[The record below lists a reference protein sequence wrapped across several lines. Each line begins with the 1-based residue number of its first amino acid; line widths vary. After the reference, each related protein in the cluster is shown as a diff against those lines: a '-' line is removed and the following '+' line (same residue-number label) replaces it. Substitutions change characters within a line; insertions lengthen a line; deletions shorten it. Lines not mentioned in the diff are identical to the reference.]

1 MGDSVAPP
9 PPPHS
14 PSPAPGTQI
23 VPGRMPT
30 SDGRG
35 LIPAVK
41 LSYAAPGGAYQGL
54 HFEHVSGCRNESL
67 FFTSEVRAIVAHL
80 DLRSFD
86 SVETVCTGIMAARGC
101 CITGDTSSA
110 RCHVDRTSTLG
121 FYARFHTPEGSSQ
134 SFAPSSSRLVSSD
147 IHSTMASDP
156 MVPSASWPSIDEDR
170 SQDPM
175 YVPSVVEVDDSQRC
189 LPSPVE
195 RLSSGE
201 RKLYSN
207 FRLDRSS
214 DEDYAPPAGSIRP
227 EDRIT
232 QVSSPPPFVPPW
244 SRPGAGSGFAPDSTI
259 PSGRRAFVP
268 VSKRHHEFI
277 AHTKALRGNTPPK
290 RDSPSPLPLTTS
302 QVVPSSAVIV
312 RDTPMDLGGGSNTDG
327 TGIGDSRYASDAQPR
342 SVTRS
347 LSPTF
352 SSLPALPLTV
362 SYRSPSQV
370 DMALL
375 SGLEDIRSGNAVPL
389 SSSPSSSHGSVTSSL
404 DSDDASMVDGCRT
417 YALVGGRETYGSFEE
432 VAADIQRLGKQQN
445 NCLDEIISLKREIK
459 LLKAVIA
466 RLEGDTVAHEAE
478 LTVGRG
484 EPVWS
489 SRETIRESVRAEAAK
504 RMNGDVTPSP
514 PPTDVGVASSS
525 GDKKVTFDESPD
537 AGFVEVGKRRGRR
550 RKSNRGSGT
559 PVAGTASATT
569 HAPAPVPVAVAVSF
583 PPTGAAMYSRVAAAP
598 PPPPVPYTTRPGRQV
613 RSRLVTP
620 LAPAVGVPG
629 PSRARVPTSSP
640 SPNARERH
648 ITMRFDT
655 GKRTQLPVNPEA
667 IRIRLNQTLSNLG
680 KVSGKTPYIREA
692 RSKLEI
698 GCIYL
703 TLAEHTATQ
712 VWDRLERCRSALIR
726 ELGPSGLTNF
736 AFHKDVAKVKILVS
750 GVPLAPT
757 GRGSIWK
764 PEDWTGDRAFDGL
777 RTDVEGSNPGVVTA
791 GRPNMLGSVFAMK
804 QAGATSCG
812 IRFTLERNDASDK
825 VLSSGRVFLFGKSR
839 NARFFEEHR
848 SAPVCNKCLQVG
860 HVEMLCAFPPRCR
873 FCLGDHLSK
882 SHRCGQLNCPGKD
895 GQSCSHT
902 VRRCMLC
909 ERSDHFTGYNK
920 CPVVMASTRTSPLP
934 SGAGSPIVADD
945 TSVTGVSDRSLN
957 RQRRR
962 RRGVHVEITSEVMVE
977 KEVSAKGLAVE
988 VEGMKYADRRA
999 DHRRGM
1005 TDSALPKAKVVRP
1018 KVDRKGKGKAVDAY
1032 EQAGPSRITEIVEP
1046 APSGRVNKAFR
1057 PSSSAGP
1064 SVDPPIKT
1072 IDDDETMGFSL
1083 GLDAPP
1089 KSILKRRASDSDIT
1103 SSAIQA

>member
-1 MGDSVAPP
+1 
-9 PPPHS
+9 
-14 PSPAPGTQI
+14 
-23 VPGRMPT
+23 
-30 SDGRG
+30 
-35 LIPAVK
+35 
-41 LSYAAPGGAYQGL
+41 
-54 HFEHVSGCRNESL
+54 
-67 FFTSEVRAIVAHL
+67 
-80 DLRSFD
+80 
-86 SVETVCTGIMAARGC
+86 
-101 CITGDTSSA
+101 
-110 RCHVDRTSTLG
+110 
-121 FYARFHTPEGSSQ
+121 
-134 SFAPSSSRLVSSD
+134 
-147 IHSTMASDP
+147 MASDP

-170 SQDPM
+170 SQDPL
-175 YVPSVVEVDDSQRC
+175 YVPSVVEVDDSQRR

-201 RKLYSN
+201 RKLYNN

-244 SRPGAGSGFAPDSTI
+244 SRPGVGSGFASDSTI

-268 VSKRHHEFI
+268 VSKRQHEFI

-290 RDSPSPLPLTTS
+290 RISPSPLPLTTS

-327 TGIGDSRYASDAQPR
+327 TGIGDSRYATDAQPR

-347 LSPTF
+347 VSPLF
-352 SSLPALPLTV
+352 SSLPALPLTM

-389 SSSPSSSHGSVTSSL
+389 SSSPSSSHGSVRSSS
-404 DSDDASMVDGCRT
+404 DSDDASMIDGCRV
-417 YALVGGRETYGSFEE
+417 YGLVGGKETYGSLEE

-445 NCLDEIISLKREIK
+445 NCLDEIISLKGEIK

-478 LTVGRG
+478 LTIGRG

-514 PPTDVGVASSS
+514 LPTDVGVASSS
-525 GDKKVTFDESPD
+525 GLRKVAFVESPNDKFVVVGRKD
-537 AGFVEVGKRRGRR
+537 ARGRLNR
-550 RKSNRGSGT
+550 RRSK
-559 PVAGTASATT
+559 VAGPAAAATPT
-569 HAPAPVPVAVAVSF
+569 PAPVPILDAAPTAVPVSS
-583 PPTGAAMYSRVAAAP
+583 PPTGAAMHSRVAAAP
-598 PPPPVPYTTRPGRQV
+598 PPPPVPFMTRPGRQV
-613 RSRLVTP
+613 RSRLVP
-620 LAPAVGVPG
+620 PPPPANVIPG

-648 ITMRFDT
+648 ITMRFET
-655 GKRTQLPVNPEA
+655 GKRTQLPITLEA
-667 IRIRLNQTLSNLG
+667 IRIRMNQTLSNLG
-680 KVSGKTPYIREA
+680 KVCDKTPYIREA

-712 VWDRLERCRSALIR
+712 VWERLERCRSTLLR

-736 AFHKDVAKVKILVS
+736 VFHKDVAKVKVLVS
-750 GVPLAPT
+750 GVPRAPT
-757 GRGSIWK
+757 GRGSLWK
-764 PEDWTGDRAFDGL
+764 PEDWSGDRAFDGL
-777 RTDVEGSNPGVVTA
+777 RTDIEGSNPGVITA
-791 GRPNMLGSVFAMK
+791 GRPNMLGSVYAMK

-812 IRFTLERNDASDK
+812 IRLTIERNDASDRI
-825 VLSSGRVFLFGKSR
+825 LSSGRVFLFGKSR

-873 FCLGDHLSK
+873 FCFGDHLSK
-882 SHRCGQLNCPGKD
+882 SHRCGQLNCPGEN

-909 ERSDHFTGYNK
+909 ERSDHFTGYNR
-920 CPVVMASTRTSPLP
+920 CP
-934 SGAGSPIVADD
+934 
-945 TSVTGVSDRSLN
+945 
-957 RQRRR
+957 
-962 RRGVHVEITSEVMVE
+962 
-977 KEVSAKGLAVE
+977 SAKVHICPLYL
-988 VEGMKYADRRA
+988 MR
-999 DHRRGM
+999 H
-1005 TDSALPKAKVVRP
+1005 VRDGGQNYQTP
-1018 KVDRKGKGKAVDAY
+1018 VDVWV
-1032 EQAGPSRITEIVEP
+1032 IHTLI
-1046 APSGRVNKAFR
+1046 N
-1057 PSSSAGP
+1057 
-1064 SVDPPIKT
+1064 
-1072 IDDDETMGFSL
+1072 L
-1083 GLDAPP
+1083 G
-1089 KSILKRRASDSDIT
+1089 
-1103 SSAIQA
+1103 

>member
-9 PPPHS
+9 PPCPHS
-14 PSPAPGTQI
+14 LVRRAATAGE
-23 VPGRMPT
+23 
-30 SDGRG
+30 RG
-35 LIPAVK
+35 LIPIHGF
-41 LSYAAPGGAYQGL
+41 SYAAPGGDYRGL
-54 HFEHVSGCRNESL
+54 HIVHVGGCRNDDSD
-67 FFTSEVRAIVAHL
+67 FDDEVRHIVSGL
-80 DLRSFD
+80 DLRTFD
-86 SVETVCTGIMAARGC
+86 AIEKVCFGILAARGC
-101 CITGDTSSA
+101 ESLAVASA
-110 RCHVDRTSTLG
+110 GCHVDRTASLG
-121 FYARFHTPEGSSQ
+121 FYARFHTPEGPSQ
-134 SFAPSSSRLVSSD
+134 SFAPSSSQIVSSD
-147 IHSTMASDP
+147 FHLTIASDP

-170 SQDPM
+170 SQDPL
-175 YVPSVVEVDDSQRC
+175 YVPSVVEVDDSQRR

-201 RKLYSN
+201 RKLYSH

-214 DEDYAPPAGSIRP
+214 DEDYAPAAGSIHP

-232 QVSSPPPFVPPW
+232 QVSSPPPFVSPW
-244 SRPGAGSGFAPDSTI
+244 TRPGAGSGFASDSTI
-259 PSGRRAFVP
+259 PSGRHAFVP
-268 VSKRHHEFI
+268 VSKRQHEFI
-277 AHTKALRGNTPPK
+277 THTKALRGNTPLKNDRAPT
-290 RDSPSPLPLTTS
+290 PLLTTS

-327 TGIGDSRYASDAQPR
+327 TGIGDSRYATDAQPR
-342 SVTRS
+342 SATRS
-347 LSPTF
+347 LSPCPDPTF
-352 SSLPALPLTV
+352 SSLPALPLTM
-362 SYRSPSQV
+362 SYRSPSGV
-370 DMALL
+370 NAALL

-389 SSSPSSSHGSVTSSL
+389 SSSPSSSHGSVTSSS
-404 DSDDASMVDGCRT
+404 DSDDASMIDGCHV
-417 YALVGGRETYGSFEE
+417 YGLVGGKETYGSLEE

-445 NCLDEIISLKREIK
+445 NCLDEIISLKGEIK

-478 LTVGRG
+478 LTIGRG

-489 SRETIRESVRAEAAK
+489 SRETIRKSVRAEAAK

-525 GDKKVTFDESPD
+525 GLRKVAFVESPNNDFVVVGRKD
-537 AGFVEVGKRRGRR
+537 ARGRRGRR
-550 RKSNRGSGT
+550 WSK
-559 PVAGTASATT
+559 VAGPAAAATPT
-569 HAPAPVPVAVAVSF
+569 PAPVPILATAPTAVPVSS

-598 PPPPVPYTTRPGRQV
+598 PPPPVPFMTRPGRQV
-613 RSRLVTP
+613 RSRLVP
-620 LAPAVGVPG
+620 PPPPAAVIPG

-648 ITMRFDT
+648 ITVRFET
-655 GKRTQLPVNPEA
+655 GKRTQLPVTPEA
-667 IRIRLNQTLSNLG
+667 IRIRMNQTLSNLG
-680 KVSGKTPYIREA
+680 KVSDKTPYIREA

-712 VWDRLERCRSALIR
+712 VWDRLESCRLTLLR

-736 AFHKDVAKVKILVS
+736 VFHKDVAKVKVLVS

-757 GRGSIWK
+757 GRGSLWK
-764 PEDWTGDRAFDGL
+764 PEDWSGDRAFDGL
-777 RTDVEGSNPGVVTA
+777 RTDIEGSNPGVITA
-791 GRPNMLGSVFAMK
+791 GRPNMLASVYAMK

-882 SHRCGQLNCPGKD
+882 SHRCGQLNCPGKN

-909 ERSDHFTGYNK
+909 ERSDYFTGYNR
-920 CPVVMASTRTSPLP
+920 CPVVVASGSPP
-934 SGAGSPIVADD
+934 ASAGDRSPIVADD

-977 KEVSAKGLAVE
+977 KEVSAKGLTVE
-988 VEGMKYADRRA
+988 VEGMSYAARRA
-999 DHRRGM
+999 DYRRGM

-1018 KVDRKGKGKAVDAY
+1018 KVDRKGKGKAIDAY
-1032 EQAGPSRITEIVEP
+1032 EQAGPSHITEIVEP

-1057 PSSSAGP
+1057 PSSSAGS
-1064 SVDPPIKT
+1064 SVNPPIKT
-1072 IDDDETMGFSL
+1072 SDDVETMGFSL
-1083 GLDAPP
+1083 GLNAPP

-1103 SSAIQA
+1103 LSAIQA